1 MVIAWLVLGALL
13 LLFEMHHMA
22 FFAMFGAIG
31 SFAAAVVAA
40 LAPTAIPVQTGVALG
55 VSAVGVVAVR
65 PFVSRAFD
73 ARRAGFSV
81 KGVHGGLVGH
91 EGVTLD
97 EVGDAHRVGHVRLT
111 GERWLAV
118 SGNGHT
124 LPAGTVVVVTAVQ
137 GTTLVV
143 LPVDAVAG
151 LEGFSDI
158 DALPASLELLPEP
171 ADRSATSATS
181 EIASSDSDDAPNGA
195 DGRTT

>member
-1 MVIAWLVLGALL
+1 
-13 LLFEMHHMA
+13 MHHLA

-40 LAPTAIPVQTGVALG
+40 LAPEAIPAQAGVALG
-55 VSAVGVVAVR
+55 VSLVGVVAVR
-65 PFVSRAFD
+65 PYVSRAFD
-73 ARRAGFSV
+73 RRQLGFSV

-97 EVGDAHRVGHVRLT
+97 EVGDAHRTGHVRLT

-118 SGNGHT
+118 SGSDQA

-143 LPVDAVAG
+143 WPVDAIGGVPM
-151 LEGFSDI
+151 
-158 DALPASLELLPEP
+158 ALPELPGMDELP
-171 ADRSATSATS
+171 S
-181 EIASSDSDDAPNGA
+181 EGEDAPKGA
-195 DGRTT
+195 DGRKS

>member
-1 MVIAWLVLGALL
+1 VLIAWLILGAALL
-13 LLFEMHHMA
+13 LVEMHHLA
-22 FFAMFGAIG
+22 FFAMFGAVG

-40 LAPTAIPVQTGVALG
+40 LAPGAVPVQAGVALG

-91 EGVTLD
+91 EAVTLD

-118 SGNGHT
+118 SGSGRT
-124 LPAGTVVVVTAVQ
+124 LPAGAVVVVTAVQ

-143 LPVDAVAG
+143 WPVD
-151 LEGFSDI
+151 DI
-158 DALPASLELLPEP
+158 DGIGSPTALPHLPEV
-171 ADRSATSATS
+171 
-181 EIASSDSDDAPNGA
+181 ASDTDDAPKGA
-195 DGRTT
+195 DGRTS

>member
-1 MVIAWLVLGALL
+1 VVVAWLVVGALL
-13 LLFEMHHMA
+13 LLFEMHHLA

-40 LAPTAIPVQTGVALG
+40 FAPEAIPLQTGVAVG
-55 VSAVGVVAVR
+55 VGVVGVVAVR
-65 PFVSRAFD
+65 PFVSKAFD

-91 EGVTLD
+91 EAVTLD
-97 EVGDAHRVGHVRLT
+97 EVGDTHRGGHVRLV

-118 SGNGHT
+118 SGSGRPV
-124 LPAGTVVVVTAVQ
+124 PAGAVVVVTAVQ

-143 LPVDAVAG
+143 WPVDS
-151 LEGFSDI
+151 LDDPQFELP
-158 DALPASLELLPEP
+158 ALPLMPGLGSE
-171 ADRSATSATS
+171 S
-181 EIASSDSDDAPNGA
+181 EIASSDSEDAPKGA

>member
-1 MVIAWLVLGALL
+1 VLIAWLILGAVL
-13 LLFEMHHMA
+13 LLFEMHHLA

-31 SFAAAVVAA
+31 SFAAAVVAV
-40 LAPTAIPVQTGVALG
+40 LAPEAIPLQAGVALG

-65 PFVSRAFD
+65 PYVSRAFD

-91 EGVTLD
+91 EAVTLD

-118 SGNGHT
+118 SGSGRA
-124 LPAGTVVVVTAVQ
+124 LAAGTVVVVTAVQ

-143 LPVDAVAG
+143 WPVDGIGAVPTAPPD
-151 LEGFSDI
+151 LAEM
-158 DALPASLELLPEP
+158 PELPELVDAP
-171 ADRSATSATS
+171 DLP
-181 EIASSDSDDAPNGA
+181 ELASTDSDDAPNGA
-195 DGRTT
+195 DGRTS

>member
-1 MVIAWLVLGALL
+1 VLIAWLILGALL
-13 LLFEMHHMA
+13 LLFEMHHLA
-22 FFAMFGAIG
+22 FFAMFGAVG

-40 LAPTAIPVQTGVALG
+40 IAPEAIPLQAGVALG
-55 VSAVGVVAVR
+55 VSTVGVVAVR

-73 ARRAGFSV
+73 ARRSGFSV

-97 EVGDAHRVGHVRLT
+97 EVGDAHRIGHVRLT
-111 GERWLAV
+111 GERWLAI
-118 SGNGHT
+118 SGSGQG

-143 LPVDAVAG
+143 WAVDMLDDPQFELP
-151 LEGFSDI
+151 
-158 DALPASLELLPEP
+158 ALPLTPGLG
-171 ADRSATSATS
+171 S
-181 EIASSDSDDAPNGA
+181 ESETASSDSEDAPKGA